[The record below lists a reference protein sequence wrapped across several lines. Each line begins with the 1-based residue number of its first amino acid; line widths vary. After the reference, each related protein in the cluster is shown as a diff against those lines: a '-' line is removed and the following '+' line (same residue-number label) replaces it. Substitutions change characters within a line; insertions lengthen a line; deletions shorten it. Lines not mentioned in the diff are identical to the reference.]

1 MKAQKSQ
8 NFFFQKYTIQ
18 TKSSAVVR
26 GGSRGAAEPSK
37 FWDSEKRTESETD
50 NLSENETLIN
60 TTRFENYGSDTLLRT
75 PS

>member
-1 MKAQKSQ
+1 MKAQKSPTLY
-8 NFFFQKYTIQ
+8 FQKYAIQ

-50 NLSENETLIN
+50 NLSENETLLN
-60 TTRFENYGSDTLLRT
+60 
-75 PS
+75 